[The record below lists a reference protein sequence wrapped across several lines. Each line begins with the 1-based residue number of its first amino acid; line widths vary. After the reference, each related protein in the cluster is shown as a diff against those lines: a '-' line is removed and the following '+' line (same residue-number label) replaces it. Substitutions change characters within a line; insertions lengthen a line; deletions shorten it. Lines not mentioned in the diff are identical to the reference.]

1 MTAGGTETAPGPAIE
16 GHVAPGFEAVAQA
29 FRSNFVERAD
39 PGAAF
44 AVWRGDECL
53 VDLRGGIA
61 DEGRPWRADTLM
73 PVFSGTKGLVAA
85 CALVL
90 VDRGLLSLDRPV
102 ADYWPEFA
110 AAGKERVLVR
120 HVLSHRSG
128 LPGIARPVGHDDIRD
143 CVAMENALA
152 AQPLWADP
160 DAFACYHPLTIGW
173 LVGGLVRRIDG
184 RSVGRFFR
192 EVIAGPLN
200 LDAWIG
206 LPAEHLH
213 RTGRVRCAEDFVAL
227 GSGTEPAEA
236 SPLATAIWANPPLFP
251 DDRIPWN
258 DPDHMTAEIPGAG
271 GIADARSMA
280 RFYACL
286 VGGETRGRS
295 AILSPATLPLANAE
309 LSRFTDPFTGDPM
322 AFGAMFAVQTARR
335 RFGPPA
341 DAFGHGGAGQSLHGA
356 WPGKGIGFSYVMR
369 ELRSDPEATRSR
381 VLLDALWSA
390 LGRGGP

>member
-1 MTAGGTETAPGPAIE
+1 MTAGGTETAPGPVIE
-16 GHVAPGFEAVAQA
+16 GHVALGFEAVAQA
-29 FRSNFVERAD
+29 FRSNFIERAD

-53 VDLRGGIA
+53 VDLRGGIE

-110 AAGKERVLVR
+110 AARKERVLVR

-213 RTGRVRCAEDFVAL
+213 RTGRVRCA
-227 GSGTEPAEA
+227 GTEPAEA

-390 LGRGGP
+390 LGRGGM

>member
-1 MTAGGTETAPGPAIE
+1 
-16 GHVAPGFEAVAQA
+16 
-29 FRSNFVERAD
+29 
-39 PGAAF
+39 
-44 AVWRGDECL
+44 
-53 VDLRGGIA
+53 
-61 DEGRPWRADTLM
+61 
-73 PVFSGTKGLVAA
+73 
-85 CALVL
+85 
-90 VDRGLLSLDRPV
+90 
-102 ADYWPEFA
+102 
-110 AAGKERVLVR
+110 
-120 HVLSHRSG
+120 
-128 LPGIARPVGHDDIRD
+128 
-143 CVAMENALA
+143 
-152 AQPLWADP
+152 
-160 DAFACYHPLTIGW
+160 
-173 LVGGLVRRIDG
+173 VGGLVRRIDG

-213 RTGRVRCAEDFVAL
+213 RTGRVRCAKDFVAL

-236 SPLATAIWANPPLFP
+236 SLLATAIWANPPLFP
-251 DDRIPWN
+251 DYRIPWN

-286 VGGETRGRS
+286 VRGETRGRS
-295 AILSPATLPLANAE
+295 AILSPATLSLANAE

-322 AFGAMFAVQTARR
+322 AFGAMFAIQTARR

-390 LGRGGP
+390 IDEGGV